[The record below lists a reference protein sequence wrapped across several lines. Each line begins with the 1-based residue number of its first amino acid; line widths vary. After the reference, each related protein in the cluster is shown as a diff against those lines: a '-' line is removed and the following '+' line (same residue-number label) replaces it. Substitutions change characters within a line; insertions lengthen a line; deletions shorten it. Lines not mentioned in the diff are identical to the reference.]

1 MIDFSKYYTTDEIV
15 DLTSELV
22 RIPSHSEVPDR
33 EAAVGEFIYNWALSN
48 GFAAKK
54 EQVEGK
60 RNNIYIY
67 VDGTGDGRNLLLN
80 GHIDTVPSFEMTI
93 DPFDPVIKDGSLY
106 GRGTNDM
113 KGGVACMLMA
123 LLVLKR
129 AGVRLKGD
137 VMFTAVC
144 GEEEESDGTEIFA
157 LNEKR
162 HFDGAI
168 VGEPSGYMYSLGNRG
183 LEWIEIKFMGKT
195 MHGGQAHLG
204 INAIAKASKF
214 IERVATDLEPKIKS
228 RVDEYIGPGVMNYGK
243 IFGGDMP
250 STVAG
255 ECTLQLDRRYLPG
268 ETPESVVQEYQ
279 DIIDALHEEDPDFNA
294 TISLMPN
301 GQMKMLHHAPAAADP
316 EAEINKCVERV
327 ICEYLNVDAA
337 PLNRCR
343 GWTDA
348 GILSTYM
355 NIPTAIF
362 GPGQLENSH
371 TKDEHV
377 AVEMLHNFVTFYAN
391 IAVDFCGRDGD
402 E

>member
-1 MIDFSKYYTTDEIV
+1 MIDFTKYFNTDEIV
-15 DLTSELV
+15 ELTSDLV
-22 RIPSHSEVPDR
+22 RIPSHVDVPGR
-33 EAAVGEFIYNWALSN
+33 EAAVGDYIYNWALAE
-48 GFAAKK
+48 GFNVRRV
-54 EQVEGK
+54 QVEGG
-60 RNNIYIY
+60 RHNVYIN
-67 VDGTGDGRNLLLN
+67 VDGTGSGRNLLLN
-80 GHIDTVPSFEMTI
+80 GHIDTVP
-93 DPFDPVIKDGSLY
+93 PFDMVIEPFEPVVRDGMLY

-129 AGVRLKGD
+129 AGIQLKGD

-157 LNEKR
+157 LNETR
-162 HFDGAI
+162 SFDGAI

-183 LEWIEIKFMGKT
+183 LEWIEIKFKGKT

-204 INAIAKASKF
+204 INAISKASKF
-214 IERVATDLEPKIKS
+214 IERVAVELEPKIRS

-268 ETPESVVQEYQ
+268 ETPESVVKEYQ
-279 DIIDALHEEDPDFNA
+279 DIIDELHAEDPDFNA
-294 TISLMPN
+294 TISLMSN
-301 GQMKMLHHAPAAADP
+301 GQMKILHHTPAAADP
-316 EAEINKCVERV
+316 DAAINKCVERM
-327 ICEYLNVDAA
+327 ICEKLNVTEA

-355 NIPTAIF
+355 HIPTAIF

-377 AVEMLHNFVTFYAN
+377 AVEMLRDFVSFYAN
-391 IAVDFCGRDGD
+391 IAVDFCGQSG

>member
-1 MIDFSKYYTTDEIV
+1 MIDFSKYYTMEEIV
-15 DLTSELV
+15 DLTSDLV
-22 RIPSHSEVPDR
+22 RFPSHSEVPGR
-33 EAAVGEFIYNWALSN
+33 ETEVGDFIYEWALAR
-48 GFAAKK
+48 GFDVRKV
-54 EQVEGK
+54 QVEGG
-60 RNNIYIY
+60 RNNVYIN
-67 VDGTGDGRNLLLN
+67 VNGTGGGKDLLFN
-80 GHIDTVPSFEMTI
+80 GHIDTVPPFDMIIE
-93 DPFDPVIKDGSLY
+93 PFDPVVRDGMLY

-123 LLVLKR
+123 LLVLRR
-129 AGVRLKGD
+129 AGIDLKGNI
-137 VMFTAVC
+137 MFTAVC

-183 LEWIEIKFMGKT
+183 LEWIEIRFKGKT

-204 INAIAKASKF
+204 VNAISKASKF
-214 IERVATDLEPKIKS
+214 IERVAQELEPKIKS

-268 ETPESVVQEYQ
+268 ETPESVIQEYQ
-279 DIIDALHEEDPDFNA
+279 DIIDEIQREDPDFNA

-301 GQMKMLHHAPAAADP
+301 GQMKTLHHTPAAADP
-316 EAEINKCVERV
+316 DAAINKCVERI
-327 ICEYLNVDAA
+327 ICEHLNTEEA

-355 NIPTAIF
+355 HIPTAIF

-371 TKDEHV
+371 TKDEHI
-377 AVEMLHNFVTFYAN
+377 ALEMLYNFVSFYAN
-391 IAVDFCGRDGD
+391 IAADFCNQAGD
-402 E
+402 

>member
-1 MIDFSKYYTTDEIV
+1 MIDFSKYYTMEEIV
-15 DLTSELV
+15 DLTSDLV
-22 RIPSHSEVPDR
+22 RIPSHSEVPGR
-33 EAAVGEFIYNWALSN
+33 ETEVGDFIYEWALAR
-48 GFAAKK
+48 GFDVRKV
-54 EQVEGK
+54 QVEGG
-60 RNNIYIY
+60 RNNVYIN
-67 VDGTGDGRNLLLN
+67 VNGTGGGKDLLFN
-80 GHIDTVPSFEMTI
+80 GHIDTVPPFDMIIE
-93 DPFDPVIKDGSLY
+93 PFDPVVRDGMLY

-123 LLVLKR
+123 LLVLRR
-129 AGVRLKGD
+129 AGIDLKGNI
-137 VMFTAVC
+137 MFTAVC

-183 LEWIEIKFMGKT
+183 LEWIEIRFKGKT

-204 INAIAKASKF
+204 VNAISKASKF
-214 IERVATDLEPKIKS
+214 IERVAQELEPKIKS

-268 ETPESVVQEYQ
+268 ETPESVILSSFLCFFQIKLSSSC
-279 DIIDALHEEDPDFNA
+279 DNLF
-294 TISLMPN
+294 LMM
-301 GQMKMLHHAPAAADP
+301 Q
-316 EAEINKCVERV
+316 I
-327 ICEYLNVDAA
+327 ICEHLNTEEA

-355 NIPTAIF
+355 HIPTAIF

-371 TKDEHV
+371 TKDEHI
-377 AVEMLHNFVTFYAN
+377 ALEMLYNFVSFYAN
-391 IAVDFCGRDGD
+391 IAADFCNQAGD
-402 E
+402 